1 MTDRYDVIVVGAGP
15 AGYHAAIRAAQLGM
29 KTACIDRSLDD
40 DGEPVFGGT
49 CLNWGCIPS
58 KALLDV
64 SHKYADA
71 AKGFAEIGIKTGKL
85 SLDLAQV
92 MKRKQE
98 VVKKLTS
105 GVAQLFQAN
114 GVTGLRG
121 TGKLLAGHKVE
132 FTPHE
137 GDAGVLE
144 AGHVILASG
153 SVPVAISQAVVDGN
167 SIVDSRGALEFTEV
181 PKRLGVIGAGVIGLE
196 LGSAWNRFGS
206 NVTLLEALDEFL
218 PFTDRRVGRDA
229 KKLFEQQG
237 LEILLGTR
245 VMSAEVKGKGVEV
258 TYQSKD
264 GEQKVTFDKL
274 IVAVGRRPCTD
285 GLLAA
290 DAGVNLDERG
300 FLFVNDV
307 CETDVP
313 NVHAVGDVV
322 RGPML
327 AHKGM
332 EEGIMV
338 AERIAG
344 QKTQVNYETVPA
356 VIYTHPEVAWVGKTE
371 EDLKKSGDAYNV
383 GTFPFSVSGRALAAH
398 DAEGFVKIVA
408 DAETDRVLGMHVLG
422 PQASELVAQAVIA
435 MEFSATAE
443 DLGLTMFAHPTL
455 SEAVHEAALNL
466 HGHAIHVANRR
477 KRK

>member
-1 MTDRYDVIVVGAGP
+1 
-15 AGYHAAIRAAQLGM
+15 
-29 KTACIDRSLDD
+29 
-40 DGEPVFGGT
+40 
-49 CLNWGCIPS
+49 
-58 KALLDV
+58 
-64 SHKYADA
+64 
-71 AKGFAEIGIKTGKL
+71 
-85 SLDLAQV
+85 
-92 MKRKQE
+92 
-98 VVKKLTS
+98 
-105 GVAQLFQAN
+105 
-114 GVTGLRG
+114 
-121 TGKLLAGHKVE
+121 
-132 FTPHE
+132 
-137 GDAGVLE
+137 
-144 AGHVILASG
+144 
-153 SVPVAISQAVVDGN
+153 
-167 SIVDSRGALEFTEV
+167 
-181 PKRLGVIGAGVIGLE
+181 
-196 LGSAWNRFGS
+196 
-206 NVTLLEALDEFL
+206 
-218 PFTDRRVGRDA
+218 
-229 KKLFEQQG
+229 
-237 LEILLGTR
+237 
-245 VMSAEVKGKGVEV
+245 
-258 TYQSKD
+258 
-264 GEQKVTFDKL
+264 L